1 MRDEKS
7 SFVRASEASGRP
19 SSFGGPGGALL
30 APVIDTGWRS
40 LIERRESPRFP
51 IRLPVTLRHNGKLI
65 PATTEN
71 VSCGGMSLSTV
82 VSQVTIGGNVEVV
95 VDLTEL
101 ERDVTLRGTVVRL
114 DPQDNKKM
122 GIQFV
127 NLLSGGHNSLQRFLK
142 KLQK

>member
-1 MRDEKS
+1 MATKKDT
-7 SFVRASEASGRP
+7 
-19 SSFGGPGGALL
+19 
-30 APVIDTGWRS
+30 IDTGWRS

-51 IRLPVTLRHNGKLI
+51 INLPVTLRHNGKLI

-71 VSCGGMSLSTV
+71 VSCGGMSLSTS
-82 VSQVTIGGNVEVV
+82 VSQLTIGGKVEVV

-114 DPQDNKKM
+114 DPKDNSKM

-127 NLLSGGHNSLQRFLK
+127 NLLSGGHSALQGFLK